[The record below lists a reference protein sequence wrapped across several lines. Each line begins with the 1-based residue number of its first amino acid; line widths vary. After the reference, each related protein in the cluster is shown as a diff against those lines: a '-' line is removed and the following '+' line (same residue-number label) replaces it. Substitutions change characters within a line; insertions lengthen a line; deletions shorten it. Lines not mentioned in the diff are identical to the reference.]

1 MLNLTYLAVKGISEK
16 FKEQLKTVA
25 RNKGITLSGMLR
37 PILRKFYESQ
47 PENLKTKRDL
57 D

>member
-1 MLNLTYLAVKGISEK
+1 MLNLTYLAVKSISEK

-25 RNKGITLSGMLR
+25 KNKGITLSEMLR
-37 PILRKFYESQ
+37 PVLRKFYDSE
-47 PENLKTKRDL
+47 PERLKVKRDL